1 MNEILNFL
9 FQQYGSYSQLDIGL
23 EIFAVFF
30 GFLSVWFSKNNNVLV
45 FPTGL
50 INTSIFVYLLF
61 KWELLGD
68 MIINAYYF
76 VVSIYGWYY
85 WTRKNSNNDFTPI
98 SRVNYNDKKI
108 ILIISILSAIFVSLM
123 YTVFNKWGGLVSY
136 IDILTTSIFFAG
148 MWLMARRKIESWIFW
163 IIGDIISTPLY
174 LYKGLTFTSFQYFIF
189 TFIAIAGYYKWK
201 SIYNRK
207 NQIV

>member
-85 WTRKNSNNDFTPI
+85 WTRKNSNNGYTPI
-98 SRVNYNDKKI
+98 SKVNYNDQKI
-108 ILIISILSAIFVSLM
+108 ILVISILSAIFVSLM
-123 YTVFNKWGGLVSY
+123 YTVFNKWSGLVSY

>member
-9 FQQYGSYSQLDIGL
+9 FQQYGSYSQVDIGL

-85 WTRKNSNNDFTPI
+85 WTRKNSNNVYTPI
-98 SRVNYNDKKI
+98 SKVNYNDQKI
-108 ILIISILSAIFVSLM
+108 ILVISILSAIFVSLM
-123 YTVFNKWGGLVSY
+123 YTVFNKWSGLVSY
-136 IDILTTSIFFAG
+136 IDILTTSIFFAA

>member
-1 MNEILNFL
+1 MNDIINYL
-9 FQQYGSYSQLDIGL
+9 FQQYSTYSQLDVGL
-23 EIFAVFF
+23 EIFAVIF

-50 INTSIFVYLLF
+50 VNTSIFVYLLF

-68 MIINAYYF
+68 MVINAYYF

-85 WTRKNSNNDFTPI
+85 WTRKNNNEYTPVTKINI
-98 SRVNYNDKKI
+98 SDKKI
-108 ILIISILSAIFVSLM
+108 IILIAALSCLLVSLM
-123 YTVFNKWGGLVSY
+123 YTYFDKWSGVVSY
-136 IDILTTSIFFAG
+136 VDILTTSIFFVG
-148 MWLMARRKIESWIFW
+148 MWLMAKRKIESWIYW
-163 IIGDIISTPLY
+163 IIGDIISVPLY
-174 LYKGLTFTSFQYFIF
+174 LYKGLAFTSFQYFIF

-207 NQIV
+207 NRIA

>member
-9 FQQYGSYSQLDIGL
+9 FQQYGSYSQVDIGL

-30 GFLSVWFSKNNNVLV
+30 GFISVWFSKNNNVLV

-85 WTRKNSNNDFTPI
+85 WTRKNSNNDYTPI
-98 SRVNYNDKKI
+98 SKVNYNDQKI
-108 ILIISILSAIFVSLM
+108 ILVISILSAIFVSLM
-123 YTVFNKWGGLVSY
+123 YTVFNKWSGLVSY
-136 IDILTTSIFFAG
+136 IDILTTSIFFAA

>member
-1 MNEILNFL
+1 MNEILYFL
-9 FQQYGSYSQLDIGL
+9 FQQYESYSHLDIGL

-85 WTRKNSNNDFTPI
+85 WTRKNSNNDYTPI
-98 SRVNYNDKKI
+98 SKVNYNDQKI
-108 ILIISILSAIFVSLM
+108 ILVISILSAIFVSLM
-123 YTVFNKWGGLVSY
+123 YTVFNKWSGLVSY

>member
-1 MNEILNFL
+1 MNDIINYL
-9 FQQYGSYSQLDIGL
+9 FQQYSTYSQLDVGL
-23 EIFAVFF
+23 EIFAVIF

-50 INTSIFVYLLF
+50 VNTSIFVYLLF

-68 MIINAYYF
+68 MVINAYYF
-76 VVSIYGWYY
+76 IVSIYGWYY
-85 WTRKNSNNDFTPI
+85 WTRKNNNEYTPI
-98 SRVNYNDKKI
+98 TKLNISDKKI
-108 ILIISILSAIFVSLM
+108 MLLIAVLSCLFVSLM
-123 YTVFNKWGGLVSY
+123 YTYFDKWSGLVSY
-136 IDILTTSIFFAG
+136 VDILTTSIFFVG
-148 MWLMARRKIESWIFW
+148 MWLMAKRKIESWIYW
-163 IIGDIISTPLY
+163 IIGDIISVPLY
-174 LYKGLTFTSFQYFIF
+174 LYKGLAFTSFQYFIF

>member
-1 MNEILNFL
+1 MNEILNFM
-9 FQQYGSYSQLDIGL
+9 FQQYGSYSQVDIGL

-85 WTRKNSNNDFTPI
+85 WTRKNSNNDYTPI
-98 SRVNYNDKKI
+98 SKVNYNDQKI
-108 ILIISILSAIFVSLM
+108 ILVISILSAIFVSLM
-123 YTVFNKWGGLVSY
+123 YTVFNKWSGLVSY

>member
-9 FQQYGSYSQLDIGL
+9 FQQYGSYSQVDIGL

-85 WTRKNSNNDFTPI
+85 WTRKNSNNEYTPI
-98 SRVNYNDKKI
+98 SKVNYNDQKI
-108 ILIISILSAIFVSLM
+108 ILVISILSAIFVSLM
-123 YTVFNKWGGLVSY
+123 YTVFNKWSGLVSY

>member
-9 FQQYGSYSQLDIGL
+9 FQQYGSYSQVDIGL

-85 WTRKNSNNDFTPI
+85 WTRKNSNNDYTPI
-98 SRVNYNDKKI
+98 SKVNYNDQKI
-108 ILIISILSAIFVSLM
+108 ILVISILSAIFVSLM
-123 YTVFNKWGGLVSY
+123 YTVFNKWSGLVSY
-136 IDILTTSIFFAG
+136 IDILTTSIFFAS

-163 IIGDIISTPLY
+163 IIGDIISIPLY

>member
-9 FQQYGSYSQLDIGL
+9 FQQYGSYSQVDIGL

-85 WTRKNSNNDFTPI
+85 WTRKNSNNDYTPV
-98 SRVNYNDKKI
+98 SKVNYNDQKI
-108 ILIISILSAIFVSLM
+108 ILVISILSAIFVSLM
-123 YTVFNKWGGLVSY
+123 YTVFNKWSGLVSY

>member
-9 FQQYGSYSQLDIGL
+9 FQQYGSYSQVDIGL

-85 WTRKNSNNDFTPI
+85 WTRKNSNNDYTPI
-98 SRVNYNDKKI
+98 SKVNYNDQKI
-108 ILIISILSAIFVSLM
+108 ILVISILSAIFVSLM
-123 YTVFNKWGGLVSY
+123 YTVFNKWSGIVSY
-136 IDILTTSIFFAG
+136 IDIITTSIFFAG

-163 IIGDIISTPLY
+163 IIGDIISIPLY

>member
-9 FQQYGSYSQLDIGL
+9 FQQYGSYSQVDIGL

-85 WTRKNSNNDFTPI
+85 WTRKNSNNDYTPI
-98 SRVNYNDKKI
+98 SKVNYNDQKI
-108 ILIISILSAIFVSLM
+108 ILVISILSAIFVSLM
-123 YTVFNKWGGLVSY
+123 YTVFNKWSGLVSY

-163 IIGDIISTPLY
+163 IVGDIISTPLY

>member
-9 FQQYGSYSQLDIGL
+9 FQQYESYSQLDIGL

-85 WTRKNSNNDFTPI
+85 WTRKNSNNDYTPI
-98 SRVNYNDKKI
+98 SKVNYNDQKI
-108 ILIISILSAIFVSLM
+108 ILVISILSAIFVSLM
-123 YTVFNKWGGLVSY
+123 YTVFNKWSGLVSY

>member
-1 MNEILNFL
+1 MSEILNFL
-9 FQQYGSYSQLDIGL
+9 FQQYGSYSQVDIGL

-85 WTRKNSNNDFTPI
+85 WTRKNSNNDYTPI
-98 SRVNYNDKKI
+98 SKVNYNDQKI
-108 ILIISILSAIFVSLM
+108 ILVISILSAIFVSLM
-123 YTVFNKWGGLVSY
+123 YTVFNKWSGLVSY
-136 IDILTTSIFFAG
+136 IDIITTSIFFAG

>member
-1 MNEILNFL
+1 MNEVLNFL
-9 FQQYGSYSQLDIGL
+9 FQQYGSYSQVDIGL

-85 WTRKNSNNDFTPI
+85 WTRKNSNNDYTPI
-98 SRVNYNDKKI
+98 SKVNYNDQKI
-108 ILIISILSAIFVSLM
+108 ILVISILSAIFVSLM
-123 YTVFNKWGGLVSY
+123 YTVFNKWSGLVSY

>member
-85 WTRKNSNNDFTPI
+85 WTRKNSNNDYTPI
-98 SRVNYNDKKI
+98 SKVNYNDQKI
-108 ILIISILSAIFVSLM
+108 ILVISILSAIFVSLM
-123 YTVFNKWGGLVSY
+123 YTVFNKWSGLVSY

>member
-9 FQQYGSYSQLDIGL
+9 FQQYGSYSQVDIGL

-85 WTRKNSNNDFTPI
+85 WTRKNSNNDYTPI
-98 SRVNYNDKKI
+98 SKVNYNDQKI
-108 ILIISILSAIFVSLM
+108 ILVISILSAIFVSLM
-123 YTVFNKWGGLVSY
+123 YTVFNKWSGLVSY
-136 IDILTTSIFFAG
+136 IDIITTSIFFAG

>member
-9 FQQYGSYSQLDIGL
+9 FQQYGSYSQVDIGL

-85 WTRKNSNNDFTPI
+85 WTRKNSNNDYTPI
-98 SRVNYNDKKI
+98 SKVNYNDQKI
-108 ILIISILSAIFVSLM
+108 ILVISILSAIFVSLM
-123 YTVFNKWGGLVSY
+123 YTVFNKWSGLVSY

-163 IIGDIISTPLY
+163 IIGDIISIPLY

>member
-9 FQQYGSYSQLDIGL
+9 FQQYGSYSQVDIGL

-85 WTRKNSNNDFTPI
+85 WTRKNSNNDYTPI
-98 SRVNYNDKKI
+98 SKVNYNDQKI
-108 ILIISILSAIFVSLM
+108 ILVISILSAIFVSLM
-123 YTVFNKWGGLVSY
+123 YTIFNKWSGLVSY
-136 IDILTTSIFFAG
+136 IDILTTSIFFAA

>member
-1 MNEILNFL
+1 MNEILYFL
-9 FQQYGSYSQLDIGL
+9 FQQYESYSHLDIGL

-85 WTRKNSNNDFTPI
+85 WTRKNSNNDYTPI
-98 SRVNYNDKKI
+98 SKVNYNDQKI
-108 ILIISILSAIFVSLM
+108 ILVISILSAIFVSLM
-123 YTVFNKWGGLVSY
+123 YTVFNKWSGVVSY

>member
-9 FQQYGSYSQLDIGL
+9 FQQYGSYSQVDIGL

-76 VVSIYGWYY
+76 AVSIYGWYY
-85 WTRKNSNNDFTPI
+85 WTRKNSNNDYTPI
-98 SRVNYNDKKI
+98 SKVNYNDQKI
-108 ILIISILSAIFVSLM
+108 ILVISILSAIFVSLM
-123 YTVFNKWGGLVSY
+123 YTVFNKWSGLVSY
-136 IDILTTSIFFAG
+136 IDILTTSIFFAA

>member
-9 FQQYGSYSQLDIGL
+9 FQQYGSYSQVDIGL
-23 EIFAVFF
+23 EILAVFF

-76 VVSIYGWYY
+76 IVSIYGWYY
-85 WTRKNSNNDFTPI
+85 WTRKNSNNDYTPI
-98 SRVNYNDKKI
+98 SKVNYNDQKI
-108 ILIISILSAIFVSLM
+108 ILVISILSAIFVSLM
-123 YTVFNKWGGLVSY
+123 YTVFNKWSGLVSY
-136 IDILTTSIFFAG
+136 IDIITTSIFFAG

-163 IIGDIISTPLY
+163 IIGDIISIPLY

>member
-9 FQQYGSYSQLDIGL
+9 FQQYGSYSQVDIGL

-85 WTRKNSNNDFTPI
+85 WTRKNSNNDYTPI
-98 SRVNYNDKKI
+98 SKVNYNDQKI
-108 ILIISILSAIFVSLM
+108 ILVISILSAIFVSLM
-123 YTVFNKWGGLVSY
+123 YTVFNKWSGLVSY

-163 IIGDIISTPLY
+163 IIGDIISIPLY

-201 SIYNRK
+201 NIYNK
-207 NQIV
+207 KHQIA

>member
-1 MNEILNFL
+1 MDEILNFL
-9 FQQYGSYSQLDIGL
+9 FQQYESYSQVDIGL

-61 KWELLGD
+61 KWDLLGD

-85 WTRKNSNNDFTPI
+85 WTRKNSNNDYTPI
-98 SRVNYNDKKI
+98 SKVNYNDQKI
-108 ILIISILSAIFVSLM
+108 ILVISILSAIFVSLM
-123 YTVFNKWGGLVSY
+123 YTVFNKWSGLVSY

>member
-9 FQQYGSYSQLDIGL
+9 FQQYGSYSQVDIGL

-85 WTRKNSNNDFTPI
+85 WTRKNSNNDYTPI
-98 SRVNYNDKKI
+98 SKVNYNDQKI
-108 ILIISILSAIFVSLM
+108 ILVISILSAIFVSLM
-123 YTVFNKWGGLVSY
+123 YTVFNKWSGLVSY
-136 IDILTTSIFFAG
+136 IDILTTSIFFSA

>member
-9 FQQYGSYSQLDIGL
+9 FQQYGSYSQVDIGL

-98 SRVNYNDKKI
+98 SKVNYNDQKI
-108 ILIISILSAIFVSLM
+108 ILVISILSAIFVSLM
-123 YTVFNKWGGLVSY
+123 YTVFNKWSGLVSY
-136 IDILTTSIFFAG
+136 IDIITTSIFFAG

-163 IIGDIISTPLY
+163 IIGDIISIPLY

>member
-9 FQQYGSYSQLDIGL
+9 FQQYGSYSQVDIGL
-23 EIFAVFF
+23 EIFAVLF

-61 KWELLGD
+61 KWELLVD

-85 WTRKNSNNDFTPI
+85 WTRKNSNNDYTPI
-98 SRVNYNDKKI
+98 SKVNYNDQKI
-108 ILIISILSAIFVSLM
+108 ILVISILSAIFVSLM
-123 YTVFNKWGGLVSY
+123 YTVFNKWSGLVSY

>member
-9 FQQYGSYSQLDIGL
+9 FQQYGSYSQVDIGL

-85 WTRKNSNNDFTPI
+85 WTRKNSNNDYTPI
-98 SRVNYNDKKI
+98 SKVNYNDQKI
-108 ILIISILSAIFVSLM
+108 ILVISILSAIFVSLM
-123 YTVFNKWGGLVSY
+123 YTVFNKWSGLVSY
-136 IDILTTSIFFAG
+136 IDILTTSIFFAA
-148 MWLMARRKIESWIFW
+148 MWLMARRKIECWIFW

>member
-9 FQQYGSYSQLDIGL
+9 FQQYGSYSQVDIGL

-85 WTRKNSNNDFTPI
+85 WTRKNSNNDYTPI
-98 SRVNYNDKKI
+98 SKVNYNDQKI
-108 ILIISILSAIFVSLM
+108 ILVISILSAIFVSLM
-123 YTVFNKWGGLVSY
+123 YTVFNKWSGLVSY

-163 IIGDIISTPLY
+163 IIGDVISTPLY

>member
-9 FQQYGSYSQLDIGL
+9 FQQYGSYSQVDIGL

-85 WTRKNSNNDFTPI
+85 WTRKNSNNDYTPI
-98 SRVNYNDKKI
+98 SKVNFNDQKI
-108 ILIISILSAIFVSLM
+108 ILVISILSAIFVSLM
-123 YTVFNKWGGLVSY
+123 YTVFNKWSGLVSY

>member
-9 FQQYGSYSQLDIGL
+9 FQQYGSYSQVDIGL

-76 VVSIYGWYY
+76 AVSIYGWYY
-85 WTRKNSNNDFTPI
+85 WTRKNSNNDYTPI
-98 SRVNYNDKKI
+98 SKVNYNDQKI
-108 ILIISILSAIFVSLM
+108 ILVISILSAIFVSLM
-123 YTVFNKWGGLVSY
+123 YTVFNKWSGLVSY

>member
-1 MNEILNFL
+1 MNDIINYL
-9 FQQYGSYSQLDIGL
+9 FQQYSSYSQLDVGL
-23 EIFAVFF
+23 EIFAVIF

-50 INTSIFVYLLF
+50 VNTSIFVYLLF

-68 MIINAYYF
+68 MVINAYYF

-85 WTRKNSNNDFTPI
+85 WTRKNNNEYTPVTKINI
-98 SRVNYNDKKI
+98 SDKKI
-108 ILIISILSAIFVSLM
+108 IILIAALSCLLVSLM
-123 YTVFNKWGGLVSY
+123 YTYFDKWSGVVSY
-136 IDILTTSIFFAG
+136 VDILTTSIFFVG
-148 MWLMARRKIESWIFW
+148 MWLMAKRKIESWIYW
-163 IIGDIISTPLY
+163 IIGDIISVPLY
-174 LYKGLTFTSFQYFIF
+174 LYKGLAFTSFQYFIF

-207 NQIV
+207 NRIA

>member
-9 FQQYGSYSQLDIGL
+9 FQQYGSYSQVDIGL

-85 WTRKNSNNDFTPI
+85 WTRKNSNNDYTPI
-98 SRVNYNDKKI
+98 SKVNYYDQKI
-108 ILIISILSAIFVSLM
+108 ILVISILSAIFVSLM
-123 YTVFNKWGGLVSY
+123 YTVFNKWSGLVSY

>member
-9 FQQYGSYSQLDIGL
+9 FQQYGSYSQVDIGL

-30 GFLSVWFSKNNNVLV
+30 GFISVWFSKNNNVLV

-85 WTRKNSNNDFTPI
+85 WTRKNSNNDYTPI
-98 SRVNYNDKKI
+98 SKVNYNDQKI
-108 ILIISILSAIFVSLM
+108 ILVISILSAIFVSLM
-123 YTVFNKWGGLVSY
+123 YTVFNKWSGLVSY
-136 IDILTTSIFFAG
+136 IDIITTSIFFAG

>member
-9 FQQYGSYSQLDIGL
+9 FQQYGSYSQVDIGL

-85 WTRKNSNNDFTPI
+85 WTRKNSNNDYTPI
-98 SRVNYNDKKI
+98 SKVNYNDQKI
-108 ILIISILSAIFVSLM
+108 ILVISILSAIFVSLM
-123 YTVFNKWGGLVSY
+123 YT
-136 IDILTTSIFFAG
+136 
-148 MWLMARRKIESWIFW
+148 
-163 IIGDIISTPLY
+163 
-174 LYKGLTFTSFQYFIF
+174 
-189 TFIAIAGYYKWK
+189 
-201 SIYNRK
+201 
-207 NQIV
+207 